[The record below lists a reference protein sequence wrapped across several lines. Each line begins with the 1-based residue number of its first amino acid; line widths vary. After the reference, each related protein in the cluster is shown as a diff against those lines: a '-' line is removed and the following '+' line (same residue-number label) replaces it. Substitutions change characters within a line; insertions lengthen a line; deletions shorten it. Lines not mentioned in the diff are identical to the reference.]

1 MMNCPKCNLPVENGA
16 KFCKACGAK
25 LLITQRNCKMCGN
38 VLAENAKFC
47 NICGT
52 PCPVETPEKV
62 EDDRNPTM
70 DEISVPV
77 IDESLLNAKQKSK
90 EEMPTMDSVYLPG
103 QEPVQNQSDF
113 NFEKKNTIAQEPI
126 PIPTAEEVAMA
137 SRKVSIPETPVVND
151 TPYVSGISMGSRN
164 TNSVPGVLPTS
175 GSEAIPQNDPFQQ
188 TNSQFRPQ
196 NNTIPQGNSFGQ
208 NNSFGQTNSFGQ
220 NSSFGQSNTSNY
232 GSAYGSGNGYGS
244 GNNTAQQAQSSYI
257 TPEGTRAYGSQ
268 QNMANNIPN
277 MNNMGMNNVGMNNI
291 PQENN
296 VQKGNSRTLINIIL
310 IVLILAVVAVDV
322 FWLFRDKIFGDK
334 ANSNTAVVELD
345 EINVDSCDI
354 EIGDINIE

>member
-62 EDDRNPTM
+62 ADDRNATM
-70 DEISVPV
+70 DEISVPI
-77 IDESLLNAKQKSK
+77 IDDSLLNAKQKSK

-113 NFEKKNTIAQEPI
+113 NFEKKKTIAQEPI

-164 TNSVPGVLPTS
+164 TNSAPGVLPTS

-196 NNTIPQGNSFGQ
+196 NNTIPQSNSFEQ
-208 NNSFGQTNSFGQ
+208 NNSFGQ
-220 NSSFGQSNTSNY
+220 SSTSNY
-232 GSAYGSGNGYGS
+232 GNAYGSGS
-244 GNNTAQQAQSSYI
+244 NTAQQAQSSYI
-257 TPEGTRAYGSQ
+257 TPEGTRAYGSSQ

-310 IVLILAVVAVDV
+310 IILILAVVAVDV

-354 EIGDINIE
+354 EIDDIEIE